1 MGRSGFSI
9 TIVTSTLER
18 GQALMNS
25 SLIVT
30 LIGPDRPGLVRAV
43 AARAKTAGANWVES
57 RMAQLAGQFAGIVR
71 LEIAPDQVAQLENAL
86 RSLEA
91 EGLRVTVERGL
102 EGAEAA
108 LQSVRLD
115 LVGHDRPGIVQEI
128 TEVLLR
134 HGATIEGLETG
145 CERAS
150 MSGER
155 MFRAHAELGVPA
167 GTDLHHLQDDLESLA
182 NELMVDLE
190 LHPEP
195 GATGSD

>member
-1 MGRSGFSI
+1 MD
-9 TIVTSTLER
+9 
-18 GQALMNS
+18 S

-43 AARAKTAGANWVES
+43 AAIARTAGANWVES

-71 LEIAPDQVAQLENAL
+71 LEIAPENLLQLENAL
-86 RSLEA
+86 RSLET

-102 EGAEAA
+102 EGTEAA

-115 LVGHDRPGIVQEI
+115 LLGHDRPGIVQEI
-128 TEVLLR
+128 TDVLLR
-134 HGATIEGLETG
+134 HGVTIEGLETS

-155 MFRAHAELGVPA
+155 MFRACAGLGVPA
-167 GTDLHHLQDDLESLA
+167 GTDLHLLQDDLESLA

-190 LHPEP
+190 LHPES
-195 GATGSD
+195 GATRGD

>member
-1 MGRSGFSI
+1 MD
-9 TIVTSTLER
+9 
-18 GQALMNS
+18 S

-43 AARAKTAGANWVES
+43 AAIARTAGANWVES

-71 LEIAPDQVAQLENAL
+71 LEIAPEEAAQLENAL
-86 RSLEA
+86 RSLET

-102 EGAEAA
+102 ETAEAA
-108 LQSVRLD
+108 LQGVRLD
-115 LVGHDRPGIVQEI
+115 LLGHDRPGIVQEI
-128 TEVLLR
+128 TAVLLR
-134 HGATIEGLETG
+134 HGVTIEGLETG

-155 MFRAHAELGVPA
+155 MFRACAELGVPA
-167 GTDLHHLQDDLESLA
+167 DTDLHLLQDDLESLA

-190 LHPEP
+190 LHPES
-195 GATGSD
+195 GATRGG

>member
-1 MGRSGFSI
+1 MD
-9 TIVTSTLER
+9 T
-18 GQALMNS
+18 

-43 AARAKTAGANWVES
+43 AARATSAGANWVES

-71 LEIAPDQVAQLENAL
+71 LEIAQENVSHLEQQLRL
-86 RSLEA
+86 LEA

-102 EGAEAA
+102 DTPESV
-108 LQSVRLD
+108 LQRVRLD
-115 LVGHDRPGIVQEI
+115 VLGHDRPGIVQEI
-128 TEVLLR
+128 TAVLLR
-134 HGATIEGLETG
+134 HGVTIADLETG

-155 MFRAHAELGVPA
+155 MFRACAELGAPA
-167 GTDLHHLQDDLESLA
+167 GTDLHGLQDDLESLA

-190 LHPEP
+190 LNREP
-195 GATGSD
+195 TASDPV